1 MNLLLSLQAPTQYH
15 FSLKRNG
22 KKKQIG
28 ILKEKIIR
36 WIYYFVSP
44 PAGWEEHNILGCIS
58 FFIQPDGKNK
68 DIYMDIINLPPGKK
82 NSCGSVFFLTPNR
95 MGIKKNMIWIYIIL
109 LPPAGP
115 DGKKKHDL
123 DLYFITPSRMGKK
136 NMIWIY
142 KKT

>member
-1 MNLLLSLQAPTQYH
+1 
-15 FSLKRNG
+15 
-22 KKKQIG
+22 
-28 ILKEKIIR
+28 
-36 WIYYFVSP
+36 
-44 PAGWEEHNILGCIS
+44 
-58 FFIQPDGKNK
+58 
-68 DIYMDIINLPPGKK
+68 
-82 NSCGSVFFLTPNR
+82 

-142 KKT
+142 KKNDLDLDFFWPRAGRGIKKNELDLDFILPRGGEG